1 MYIHTHT
8 RMYILISVF
17 TYIYTHA
24 SSRIVLLL
32 SKNSTLTN
40 VIFKKPMTKITLEF
54 VSFSLL

>member
-1 MYIHTHT
+1 MYIHILT

-17 TYIYTHA
+17 TYIYHA

-40 VIFKKPMTKITLEF
+40 VILKQPTTKLTLEF
-54 VSFSLL
+54 VSFPLL